1 MASLIQQ
8 YIELEK
14 KYKNLSQAY
23 IELKNENENLQKEYN
38 KLKKEVDELTCECSN
53 KTCQYRIPSTLILN
67 EIDESGTTVTDE
79 VDNQHVDDTQDEQV
93 DDNTKETPK
102 RKRTKNNNNKE

>member
-1 MASLIQQ
+1 M
-8 YIELEK
+8 
-14 KYKNLSQAY
+14 
-23 IELKNENENLQKEYN
+23 
-38 KLKKEVDELTCECSN
+38 TCECSIN
-53 KTCQYRIPSTLILN
+53 ICYYIILSSLILN

-102 RKRTKNNNNKE
+102 RKRKKNNNNKE